1 MFGTWEYHGDDF
13 EADMAG
19 IAEADVTKR
28 WWALCGPMQV
38 PLESRAEG
46 EHWAMMEE
54 VFHHD

>member
-1 MFGTWEYHGDDF
+1 VQHEANGHGYWHQ
-13 EADMAG
+13 
-19 IAEADVTKR
+19 AEKIEE
-28 WWALCGPMQV
+28 MQV